1 MNAEDTRTTPP
12 PDGDFDPHRLRTITD
27 MKRSK
32 DDRLLGGVCAGAA
45 KYLNIDPV
53 IVRVVIAVLTLV
65 GFAGVIIYA
74 AAWFLLPA
82 EGDDKSVAADWFH
95 LDKNEE
101 QVRVAGLVGA
111 VVLSALAIVGD
122 GGWFWDGVPW
132 ILVPLALVYY
142 LFVVRPRRRRQAET
156 ALAAQYAPPGVDP
169 ADESARGPEFTAA
182 KAGLV
187 ASQKYAK
194 AKRDRS
200 WTLTWLTLS
209 VAAIATAATGIYD
222 AYNDG
227 PHWTAY
233 VAVALGVVAVGPA
246 GQHADRQR
254 RAADR
259 LRGPPRH
266 HPRDRLAAAQ
276 RQDRRADAD
285 ARERRPGRPA
295 LPARHRPDR
304 ARPHPGLATRR
315 RCWAGRSRSRPA
327 SARRR
332 SSCPT
337 ASTSGSTSDIDA
349 GEIRVFDRK
358 TDGTDTDLT
367 YPAARSGRRPD
378 ARHPPTNRRHRGDP
392 QMTRHSFRWEG
403 LAFGLFFLS
412 AVGNWA
418 VWKQDLLTPRQ
429 LGLTASGVLILLGLL
444 GVAATVWQTR
454 PANRAR
460 SPSPDTTETTQDPI
474 PEGPEDEEAHPQP

>member
-1 MNAEDTRTTPP
+1 MNAEDTRTTP
-12 PDGDFDPHRLRTITD
+12 PDGDFDPHRLRSITD

-53 IVRVVIAVLTLV
+53 IVRVVLGVLTIV

-111 VVLSALAIVGD
+111 VVLAALAIVGD
-122 GGWFWDGVPW
+122 GGWFWGGAPW
-132 ILVPLALVYY
+132 ILVPIAFVYY
-142 LFVVRPRRRRQAET
+142 LFVVRPRRRRLAET

-169 ADESARGPEFTAA
+169 ADESARGPEFAAA

-187 ASQKYAK
+187 ARRKDAKSQ
-194 AKRDRS
+194 RDRS

-233 VAVALGVVAVGPA
+233 VAVALGVVAVGLLVSTLIGNGGPLIGFGVLLA
-246 GQHADRQR
+246 ITLAIGS
-254 RAADR
+254 
-259 LRGPPRH
+259 LLPRGEIGEQTP
-266 HPRDRLAAAQ
+266 
-276 RQDRRADAD
+276 
-285 ARERRPGRPA
+285 RPA
-295 LPARHRPDR
+295 NATQVESHYRHGIGRIELDLTGVSNPQALLGR
-304 ARPHPGLATRR
+304 TIKIETGIGETRVIV
-315 RCWAGRSRSRPA
+315 
-327 SARRR
+327 
-332 SSCPT
+332 PT
-337 ASTSGSTSDIDA
+337 GVNVRVTSDIFA

-358 TDGTDTDLT
+358 TNGTETDLT
-367 YPAARSGRRPD
+367 YPAAEAGAALTLDIHQRIGDIEVIRR
-378 ARHPPTNRRHRGDP
+378 
-392 QMTRHSFRWEG
+392 
-403 LAFGLFFLS
+403 
-412 AVGNWA
+412 
-418 VWKQDLLTPRQ
+418 
-429 LGLTASGVLILLGLL
+429 
-444 GVAATVWQTR
+444 
-454 PANRAR
+454 
-460 SPSPDTTETTQDPI
+460 
-474 PEGPEDEEAHPQP
+474 